1 LRVQK
6 KANDIFRSTTG
17 TVPAKKANFT
27 DPKTAVKKKKKKP
40 KKKRESAYLKLEV
53 SSNDEGDESNW

>member
-1 LRVQK
+1 
-6 KANDIFRSTTG
+6 
-17 TVPAKKANFT
+17 VPAKKANFT